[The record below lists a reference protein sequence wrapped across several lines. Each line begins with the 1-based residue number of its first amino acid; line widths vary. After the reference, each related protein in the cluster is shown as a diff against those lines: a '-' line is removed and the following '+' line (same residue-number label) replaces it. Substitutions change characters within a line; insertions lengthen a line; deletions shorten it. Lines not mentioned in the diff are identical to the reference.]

1 MRAPRLPLSQCSVL
15 DEIDATM
22 PFHSNCTASAWQAV
36 SIPPEVSPPGL
47 QLSLALELLERAGHA
62 WPDNAPPGSPAWMQS
77 LVDGLCQLSSK
88 DPLTGLM
95 NRRQFEAVL
104 DQELDRSAR
113 AGDTGMLLL
122 LDIDHFKKINDQ
134 YGHPVGDLVIR
145 KVAET
150 LDHTVRPMDTVARI
164 GGEEFAAILP
174 SCAPSSG
181 FAVAERV
188 RKTIENLRIEIT
200 PGHFIQVTVSLGGAF
215 VQQWVRS
222 TRTLWMER
230 ADQQL
235 YRAKHSGRNQTCVE
249 TPPQSEVSAEERG
262 LLLSTVSAF
271 MPDEPSASS

>member
-1 MRAPRLPLSQCSVL
+1 
-15 DEIDATM
+15 M
-22 PFHSNCTASAWQAV
+22 PSPTDCTAPAWQAP
-36 SIPPEVSPPGL
+36 STAPDGLPPGL
-47 QLSLALELLERAGHA
+47 QLAQALELLERADHV
-62 WPDNAPPGSPAWMQS
+62 WPADAAPGSPSWMQS

-104 DQELDRSAR
+104 EQELDRSAR
-113 AGDTGMLLL
+113 AGDAGMLLL
-122 LDIDHFKKINDQ
+122 LDIDHFKRVNDE

-145 KVAET
+145 KVADT
-150 LDHTVRPMDTVARI
+150 LAHQVRPMDTVARI

-174 SCAPSSG
+174 SCAASSG

-188 RKTIENLRIEIT
+188 RKTIENLRIEIA